1 MTKLTRKVWV
11 GIGAATIAGAST
23 LGSAVAQHGG
33 HKADPAG
40 KAPTDEAAT
49 KDPAQGGEAYLTDG
63 GPRDSRIR
71 FYRDLSLI
79 RGHIRIG
86 TQLIE
91 LGLWDEALPHFLH
104 PTEELYSGM
113 EKYIKGH
120 NIRPFKL
127 ELGVLAQA
135 VKAKRKGAYDQA
147 QKVVDQRITG
157 ALDRARKFMTPVLGF
172 TAKTAAEVLKVALSE
187 YESSIEGGKFVK
199 PVEYQDSRGFLQEA
213 EWMLDG
219 SAAELRKADADAF
232 AKVEAALKQLK
243 TAWPKPMPPETPL
256 MEVGTMSALVSEIEL
271 HTSRY

>member
-1 MTKLTRKVWV
+1 MAKLTRKVWV
-11 GIGAATIAGAST
+11 GIGAATIAGASVA
-23 LGSAVAQHGG
+23 SASAQHGG

-49 KDPAQGGEAYLTDG
+49 KNPAQGGEAYLTDG

-86 TQLIE
+86 TELVE

-104 PTEELYSGM
+104 PTEELYALL

-127 ELGVLAQA
+127 ELAVLAQA
-135 VKAKRKGAYDQA
+135 VKARRKSAYQQA
-147 QKVVDQRITG
+147 LKVVDQRLTG
-157 ALDRARKFMTPVLGF
+157 ALDKARQFMHPMLGF
-172 TAKTAAEVLKVALSE
+172 TARTAAEMLKVALSE
-187 YESSIEGGKFVK
+187 YEASIEDGRFTK
-199 PVEYQDSRGFLQEA
+199 PVEYQDSRGFVLQA
-213 EWMLDG
+213 EMMLEG
-219 SAAELRKADADAF
+219 VAGELAKVDADAF
-232 AKVEAALKQLK
+232 AKIRAALKTLK
-243 TAWPKPMPPETPL
+243 TAWPEPMPPAEPRL
-256 MEVGTMSALVSEIEL
+256 NVGLMSALVSEIEL